1 MLGLD
6 FSLILFASFDPIVV
20 KYSLIIVAMDCW
32 SLTGT
37 SSEIM
42 HDWVVLDLSRG
53 VISFKDFQRPAGL
66 SLLTLIRFR
75 SFYHL

>member
-1 MLGLD
+1 MN

-20 KYSLIIVAMDCW
+20 KYSFIIVAMDCW

-42 HDWVVLDLSRG
+42 HDGVVLDLSRA
-53 VISFKDFQRPAGL
+53 VISFPKASGIVFVNIDKI
-66 SLLTLIRFR
+66 LIVVGFT
-75 SFYHL
+75 